1 MAAGAVR
8 KNVPK
13 GLSAIL
19 AIPGKTEVPAAAA
32 AVKIRRCIQD
42 KLSNKINLS
51 I

>member
-32 AVKIRRCIQD
+32 VKIRRCIPG
-42 KLSNKINLS
+42 
-51 I
+51 